1 MSETFVMD
9 VNGAAREVRC
19 RRDTPLLYVLRND
32 LGLMGTRFGC
42 GLGLCGA
49 CNVLVDGRPV
59 HSCDTPIWSV
69 AGKRI
74 TTVEGLGTEQD
85 PHPVQ
90 REFLAHQA
98 FQCGY
103 CCSGMMISAAALLAR
118 SRNPDAA
125 EVRQALNDNL
135 CRCGT
140 HQRIVDAVV
149 AAGADA
155 S

>member
-1 MSETFVMD
+1 MSDTFVID

-19 RRDTPLLYVLRND
+19 DRDTPLLYVMRND

-103 CCSGMMISAAALLAR
+103 CSSGMMISAAALLAR

-149 AAGADA
+149 AAGADP

>member
-1 MSETFVMD
+1 MSETFVID

-19 RRDTPLLYVLRND
+19 DRDTPLLYVLRND

-103 CCSGMMISAAALLAR
+103 CSSGMMISAAALLAR

>member
-1 MSETFVMD
+1 MSETFVID

-19 RRDTPLLYVLRND
+19 DRDTPLLYVLRND
-32 LGLMGTRFGC
+32 LRLMGTRFGC

-59 HSCDTPIWSV
+59 HSCDARGWAVS
-69 AGKRI
+69 GEWI
-74 TTVEGLGTEQD
+74 TTGEGLGTEQD

-103 CCSGMMISAAALLAR
+103 CSSGMMISAAALLAR

-149 AAGADA
+149 AAGSDP

>member
-1 MSETFVMD
+1 MSETFVIE

-19 RRDTPLLYVLRND
+19 DPDTPLLYVLRND
-32 LGLMGTRFGC
+32 LGLVGTRFGC

-49 CNVLVDGRPV
+49 CNVLVDGRSV
-59 HSCDTPIWSV
+59 HSCDTPVWSV
-69 AGKRI
+69 AGKQI
-74 TTVEGLGTEQD
+74 TTVEGLGTEDD
-85 PHPVQ
+85 PHPLQ
-90 REFLAHQA
+90 QEFLAHQS

-103 CCSGMMISAAALLAR
+103 CSSGMMISAAALLAR
-118 SRNPDAA
+118 SRNPDEA

-140 HQRIVDAVV
+140 HQRIVDAVL
-149 AAGADA
+149 AARRAR

>member
-1 MSETFVMD
+1 MSETFVID

-19 RRDTPLLYVLRND
+19 DRDTPLLYVLRND

-69 AGKRI
+69 AGKAI

-103 CCSGMMISAAALLAR
+103 CSSGMMISAAALLAR

-149 AAGADA
+149 AAGADP

>member
-1 MSETFVMD
+1 MSETFVID

-19 RRDTPLLYVLRND
+19 EPDIPLLYVLRND

-69 AGKRI
+69 AGKAI

-103 CCSGMMISAAALLAR
+103 CSSGMMISAAALLAR

-149 AAGADA
+149 AAGADP